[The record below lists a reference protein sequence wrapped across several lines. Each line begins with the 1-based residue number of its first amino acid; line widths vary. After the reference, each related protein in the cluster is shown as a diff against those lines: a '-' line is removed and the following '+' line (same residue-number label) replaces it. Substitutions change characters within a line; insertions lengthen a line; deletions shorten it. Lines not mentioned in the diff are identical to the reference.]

1 MELWNLFVGTCV
13 SMLALCAIIPIV
25 QAVARSAKEAR
36 KEREAE
42 ARRAAQEEARR
53 QEKAR
58 KDAQQAEEK
67 AAREAEKAEKR
78 RAADAKKA
86 EQKRKADERAAAILA
101 REQEKARKREEELSA
116 ARQLAEYQ
124 ERALQ
129 AEKELQA
136 LRRANIPA
144 HPQPAPAPQEKPAAP
159 AAVSL
164 SQFARAHARKTFF
177 AGEHVA
183 FTGQVPNMT
192 REECINAVETL
203 GGHAYTN
210 MPSITTIL
218 VVGNKPGKN
227 KLDKAEKWAGVRK
240 MTADEFRAIA

>member
-1 MELWNLFVGTCV
+1 MWLWNIYKGTCAAI
-13 SMLALCAIIPIV
+13 LALCVLVPVCKAI
-25 QAVARSAKEAR
+25 ASAAKERQQAR
-36 KEREAE
+36 EEA

-53 QEKAR
+53 REQAQKA
-58 KDAQQAEEK
+58 AQQAQ
-67 AAREAEKAEKR
+67 EKAEKAAAQAEKRR
-78 RAADAKKA
+78 RAAEKKA
-86 EQKRKADERAAAILA
+86 EQKRKAEERAQTILA
-101 REQEKARKREEELSA
+101 KEQERQRKQAEKLEA

-144 HPQPAPAPQEKPAAP
+144 QPQPAPAPQEKPAAP

-164 SQFARAHARKTFF
+164 SQFARTHARKTFF

-183 FTGQVPNMT
+183 FTGKVPNMT

-203 GGHAYTN
+203 GGHAYTT
-210 MPSITTIL
+210 MPSNTTIL
-218 VVGNKPGKN
+218 VVGEKPGKN
-227 KLDKAEKWAGVRK
+227 KLDKAAKWAGVRK

>member
-1 MELWNLFVGTCV
+1 MELWNLFIGTCV
-13 SMLALCAIIPIV
+13 SVLALCAIIPIV
-25 QAVARSAKEAR
+25 QAISRSAKEAR
-36 KEREAE
+36 QEREEE

-67 AAREAEKAEKR
+67 AAREAEKEEKR
-78 RAADAKKA
+78 RAAAKKA
-86 EQKRKADERAAAILA
+86 EKKRKADERAAAILA

-144 HPQPAPAPQEKPAAP
+144 QPQPAPAPQEKPAAP

-164 SQFARAHARKTFF
+164 SQFARTHARKTFF

-183 FTGQVPNMT
+183 FTGKVPNMT

-203 GGHAYTN
+203 GGHAYTT
-210 MPSITTIL
+210 MPSNTTIL
-218 VVGNKPGKN
+218 VIGEKPGKN
-227 KLDKAEKWAGVRK
+227 KLDKAAKWAGVRK